1 MESKGL
7 TIGNLPIK
15 RMKGGEAIPVEHN
28 NENYSITTT
37 DISNYFTEYNLSV
50 IAPTSGIDN
59 GNKLLLFEEKPEEE
73 KYASEF
79 DIIRNHNILYN
90 KKICCCWR

>member
-28 NENYSITTT
+28 NKNYSITTT

-59 GNKLLLFEEKPEEE
+59 GNKYNFEL
-73 KYASEF
+73 ASVVIEDYVF
-79 DIIRNHNILYN
+79 QYKTGYILSFYN
-90 KKICCCWR
+90 KENVLEQ